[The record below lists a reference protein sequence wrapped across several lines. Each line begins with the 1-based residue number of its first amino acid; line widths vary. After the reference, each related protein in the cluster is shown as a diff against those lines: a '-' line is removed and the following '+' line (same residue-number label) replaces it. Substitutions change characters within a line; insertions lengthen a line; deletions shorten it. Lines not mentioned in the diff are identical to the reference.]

1 MTLETERERGSM
13 TGAMKVWAVGRR
25 RGGSSAPLAVLLLL
39 ALAAAPAR
47 AAADEPLDLRYRFSW
62 AGVPIA
68 EFGLRH
74 ITDAVIYQT
83 ELEIATT
90 GLADQLFHYRSL
102 TRATGAYEAPDR
114 FTASRFRT
122 AYASHRKSRRILIRF
137 DPDTGDVIE
146 LEITKR
152 GEPERSKVPEAL
164 QKGVMDPLTAI
175 MQLRHRLAAEDGAD
189 GYVAAVFDGRRRFDL
204 NAHVIGRDRAEFGGR
219 VQPVIKAEIR
229 LKWIA
234 GSNQDD
240 MEPAQVG
247 EDTFRLELLLSDDER
262 RLPLRLM
269 TLDSVFTAKIEILP
283 ECLGPQG
290 CETVSG

>member
-1 MTLETERERGSM
+1 
-13 TGAMKVWAVGRR
+13 MKGWAVGRL
-25 RGGSSAPLAVLLLL
+25 RGGLPALLAVLLLL
-39 ALAAAPAR
+39 ALPGGSAQ

-74 ITDAVIYQT
+74 VTNAVLYQT

-90 GLADQLFHYRSL
+90 GLADQLFRYRSL
-102 TRATGAYEAPDR
+102 TRATGAYEPPDS

-122 AYASHRKSRRILIRF
+122 AYTSHRKSRRILIRF
-137 DPDTGDVIE
+137 DPDTGDVIQ

-152 GEPERSKVPEAL
+152 GEPERSKVPPAL

-175 MQLRHRLAAEDGAD
+175 MQLRHRLAAAD
-189 GYVAAVFDGRRRFDL
+189 GGDRYVAAVFDGRRRFDL
-204 NAHVIGRDRAEFGGR
+204 NARVIGRDRAEIGGR

-247 EDTFRLELLLSDDER
+247 EDTFRLELLLSDDEG
-262 RLPLRLM
+262 RLPLRLT
-269 TLDSVFTAKIEILP
+269 TLDSMFTAKIEIMP

-290 CETVSG
+290 CQTVSG